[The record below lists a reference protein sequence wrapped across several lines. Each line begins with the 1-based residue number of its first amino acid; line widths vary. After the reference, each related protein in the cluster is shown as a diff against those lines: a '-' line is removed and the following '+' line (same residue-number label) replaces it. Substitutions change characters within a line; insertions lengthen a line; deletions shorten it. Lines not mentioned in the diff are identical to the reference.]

1 MSLYSAFW
9 YKGIIKEK
17 YRKDIAA
24 VFNAEDW
31 SSVLSDD
38 LKAIIAHCA
47 DHNDRS
53 FYSPT
58 RFCSF
63 PYHFDPEITENRY
76 DEQSGLLVLG
86 QEWNTYGD
94 MNALMMNID
103 DVILP
108 LITEKVITYHCWQ
121 EPDSVTESNDIN
133 TDMLT
138 QFEKFMQKYSRA
150 MLLFK
155 LPHSS
160 TSSSQRNDPQP
171 Q

>member
-63 PYHFDPEITENRY
+63 PYHFDPEITENSY
-76 DEQSGLLVLG
+76 DEQSGLFILG

-94 MNALMMNID
+94 MNSLMKNID

-108 LITEKVITYHCWQ
+108 FITERIITYHCWQ
-121 EPDSVTESNDIN
+121 EPLNGAESNAIN
-133 TDMLT
+133 TDMLP
-138 QFEKFMQKYSRA
+138 QFEKFIQKYSKMIEGDGVEA
-150 MLLFK
+150 IIANLF
-155 LPHSS
+155 
-160 TSSSQRNDPQP
+160 R
-171 Q
+171 